1 MSNRE
6 KLLNTL
12 DDYERKIENTR
23 MTLKKLEDKKE
34 ALYTRA
40 VLDEM
45 KSRKLTLSD
54 FYERMDNV
62 NVRSTESKQPMNA
75 ENKQLSAEMSKFGH
89 SENK

>member
-40 VLDEM
+40 VIDEM

-54 FYERMDNV
+54 FYKRMDFNGIKDR
-62 NVRSTESKQPMNA
+62 NEEFKEPLQTKPESVIPKN
-75 ENKQLSAEMSKFGH
+75 SS
-89 SENK
+89 S